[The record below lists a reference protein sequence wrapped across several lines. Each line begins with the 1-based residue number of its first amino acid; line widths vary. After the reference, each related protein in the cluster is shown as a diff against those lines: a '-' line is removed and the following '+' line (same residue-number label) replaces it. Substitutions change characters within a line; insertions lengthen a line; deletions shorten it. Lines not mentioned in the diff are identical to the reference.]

1 MKRFTSKNY
10 LLAVMAA
17 FLLFLGGLALAQR
30 PERDISPE
38 RHPNLAAAQRLS
50 AQAWQ
55 RVLDAQ
61 KANEWDLDGHAE
73 KAKRLLDDVNHELKL
88 AAEAANRNK

>member
-1 MKRFTSKNY
+1 MKLFTSKNY

-17 FLLFLGGLALAQR
+17 LLLLLGGMALAQR

-88 AAEAANRNK
+88 AAEAANRR